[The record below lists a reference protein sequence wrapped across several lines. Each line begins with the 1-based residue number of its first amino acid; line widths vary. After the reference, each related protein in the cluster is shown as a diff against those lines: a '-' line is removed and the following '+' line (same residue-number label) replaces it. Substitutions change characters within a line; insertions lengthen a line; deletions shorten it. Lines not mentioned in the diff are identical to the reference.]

1 MEKLRFLTQADEN
14 GRIETI
20 EIGGLLVLE
29 TALELK
35 SELVD
40 VANRLSN
47 NVKITICDLEEMD
60 LSAAQLLVAF
70 IRQMNQKELKFQI
83 EWNIGKEQ
91 KSLFVNVGIGVELFM
106 NN

>member
-40 VANRLSN
+40 IANRLSN

>member
-1 MEKLRFLTQADEN
+1 MEKLRFLTQTDKN

-35 SELVD
+35 NELVD
-40 VANRLSN
+40 IANRLSN

-60 LSAAQLLVAF
+60 LSAVQLLVAF
-70 IRQMNQKELKFQI
+70 IKHMNHLEIKFQF
-83 EWNIGKEQ
+83 EWDLDDEQ